1 MWITVWISLANL
13 WKTGLNGAK
22 PVEI

>member
-1 MWITVWISLANL
+1 MWITVWISVENL

-22 PVEI
+22 MAEI